1 VARGGMTNH
10 LRIADMLTCARREVA
25 IREVVY
31 PKRVAQGRM
40 KLNDAEREILL
51 MKAIVQHFEAE
62 LTHG

>member
-1 VARGGMTNH
+1 
-10 LRIADMLTCARREVA
+10 MLTCARREVA